1 MAIQCRNNQV
11 SLDIIKS
18 LIQACHRDLNLFSK
32 YIVKIL
38 DMVLET
44 KDIELVD
51 LCCEVVFIIITIY
64 CYCYIFVNNLMMM
77 IVYCLYQLPRR
88 LHVGCRC

>member
-38 DMVLET
+38 EMVLET

-51 LCCEVVFIIITIY
+51 LCCEVVFIIIIVIIIIY
-64 CYCYIFVNNLMMM
+64 
-77 IVYCLYQLPRR
+77 
-88 LHVGCRC
+88 